1 MAGGVLIRPERPVG
15 MPRCGVPVAERERQA
30 TESSVPPFRP
40 ALALRAETAQRA
52 VPAKLENGV
61 EMRVFGEKPSKSASD
76 WVKSASDG
84 IKSVTDLIKS
94 ATDLIKLK
102 TDLTESEADLTK
114 SEVDLIKSET
124 DLTQSE
130 ADLIKSETDLTKSK
144 TDLIKSVTDLIKS
157 ETKLIQS
164 ETEFVKK
171 MVKNRHFIPKWLKMR
186 QYGGANGSLAL
197 N

>member
-94 ATDLIKLK
+94 
-102 TDLTESEADLTK
+102 
-114 SEVDLIKSET
+114 ET

-171 MVKNRHFIPKWLKMR
+171 MVKNRHFIPKWLKMS